1 MTEELHVIEPP
12 CLAALCRNPRCLDLA
27 VLMLLWVA
35 SEANARGTAGA
46 ASVEVIKVEHHGAYP
61 ALGVRGPAPEG
72 TEAALHQ
79 LADDLL
85 HRQSI
90 SALFDYTASSG
101 LHWRQHALAIL
112 GT

>member
-1 MTEELHVIEPP
+1 MPHNNKAATMDQAFAHVRVLDFTRV
-12 CLAALCRNPRCLDLA
+12 LAGPFASFQLA
-27 VLMLLWVA
+27 VQ
-35 SEANARGTAGA
+35 GA
-46 ASVEVIKVEHHGAYP
+46 EVIKVEHHGAYP